1 MYDRVVFS
9 ELSDNN
15 LRAELFGRE
24 VDSFSEDIKAV
35 TYHGASVSKNSDGN
49 LEIIILFDI

>member
-24 VDSFSEDIKAV
+24 VDGFSEDIKAV